1 MKLLDGEHQIPILS
15 PNDISV
21 FNGKTTELST
31 VKILVIL
38 RMRMTTNELA
48 HIHNLRSII
57 AECKADRQVAHSGSV
72 GNIQS
77 VHVSASYIF
86 FLILVLLT
94 ACFIMKNFTHLSMM
108 FL

>member
-1 MKLLDGEHQIPILS
+1 MELLDGEHQIPILS

-31 VKILVIL
+31 VKILVVL
-38 RMRMTTNELA
+38 RMWMTTDEFA
-48 HIHNLRSII
+48 HIHDLRSII
-57 AECKADRQVAHSGSV
+57 AECKANRRIAHDGSA

-77 VHVSASYIF
+77 VHASASYIF

-94 ACFIMKNFTHLSMM
+94 ACFIMKNFTHLSMI